1 MIPETLNPLTQ
12 IFLMGAVAGVVV
24 GFAIR
29 KLNKVI
35 AAALG
40 FFMLAMNASYLAMMM
55 GFNLNLP
62 AFDQIAET
70 IISLSPITP
79 EQISDQMG
87 PYMPL
92 FTSIP
97 FIGGALAGV
106 WIGFK
111 IAG

>member
-12 IFLMGAVAGVVV
+12 IFLMGAVAGLVV
-24 GFAIR
+24 GYALR

-35 AAALG
+35 TAAIGLLM
-40 FFMLAMNASYLAMMM
+40 FAMNASYLAMMM
-55 GFNLNLP
+55 GYDLNLP

-70 IISLSPITP
+70 IIGLSPITP
-79 EQISDQMG
+79 GQISEQMG
-87 PYMPL
+87 PFMPL

-97 FIGGALAGV
+97 FLGGIVVGV